1 MSMALLVL
9 APFLAPP
16 QLPAAVPTKV
26 RSAALFK
33 NGLAFVQRTGTAP
46 EGSAQARIDA
56 LPVPTHGTFW
66 ITAGSG
72 GPALV
77 SAIARRT
84 ERVERVAA
92 TNMMEL
98 LQANVGRKLTLFLGE
113 KETLVGTLVSMPGPR
128 PIEMDDQPRYGYA
141 GQPIHALLLFDTEN
155 STTAVDPNR
164 VSRISAA
171 SGALNREFELRSPG
185 ASLTLEFAA
194 ANKAPAPFELRYLE
208 RGLTWAPSYSID
220 IGEEGQALISAKAEV
235 IDEAEELQGAT
246 LQFVTGYPNLKFAH
260 VADPIAMRGDL
271 EAFLGALGHSGSTQ
285 RGQVLSQ
292 SVASNTLFNE
302 PASASLPVASEVAQG
317 GVEDLFLYEQRGVTL
332 ARGERGLY
340 PLFEKRVPCEHVYEW
355 EIAETMLDRRQ
366 RDGEGREP
374 PQEEIWHSLR
384 LTNDSGLPWTTAPAM
399 TQKGGNILGQD
410 TLRYAAVG
418 AKTTVRITRALDIQG
433 EQSENEI
440 ARSRDAAKF
449 NGSSYDLVT
458 VHGELRVTNFKREA
472 VKLEVRKRITGEVTK
487 NPAKAEVVALA
498 EGLRQVNPNT
508 RLSWTVALEA
518 GKPTTIE
525 YEYTLYVRG

>member
-1 MSMALLVL
+1 M
-9 APFLAPP
+9 
-16 QLPAAVPTKV
+16 

-33 NGLAFVQRTGTAP
+33 NGLAFVQRTGSAP
-46 EGSAQARIDA
+46 PDSAQARIDA

-66 ITAGSG
+66 VTAANGA
-72 GPALV
+72 PALV
-77 SAIARRT
+77 AAIARKT

-113 KETLVGTLVSMPGPR
+113 KETLAGTLVSMPEPR
-128 PIEMDDQPRYGYA
+128 PVEPEEIPRYGYMP
-141 GQPIHALLLFDTEN
+141 QPIHSLLIFDTEN
-155 STTAVDPNR
+155 STTALEPSR
-164 VSRISAA
+164 VSRIAAA
-171 SGALNREFELRSPG
+171 SGALNREFELRRPG

-194 ANKAPAPFELRYLE
+194 ASKTPAPFELRYLE
-208 RGLTWAPSYSID
+208 RGLTWVPSYSID
-220 IGEEGQALISAKAEV
+220 ISEEGKAMLSAKAEV
-235 IDEAEELQGAT
+235 IDEAEVLEGAT

-260 VADPIAMRGDL
+260 VADPLALRGDL
-271 EAFLGALGHSGSTQ
+271 EAFLNALGGTDSTQ
-285 RGQVLSQ
+285 RSQVLSQ
-292 SVASNTLFNE
+292 SITSNSLYNDPGAAT
-302 PASASLPVASEVAQG
+302 LPVAQDAAQG
-317 GVEDLFLYEQRGVTL
+317 GVEDLFLYEQRDVTL

-340 PLFEKRVPCEHVYEW
+340 PLFSKRVPCEHVYEW

-458 VHGELRVTNFKREA
+458 VHGELRVTNYKREA
-472 VKLEVRKRITGEVTK
+472 VKLEIRRRITGEVTK
-487 NPAKAEVVALA
+487 NPGKADVLALA

-508 RLSWTVALEA
+508 RMSWSVALEA